1 MGINRSHRQVQAP
14 DTIVRA
20 ASDVHAEPAAAAA
33 PATRHQPGA
42 ARTREWMTTAL
53 LYVLL
58 ILMAIIVLAPL
69 EWIMASSFTTRETVW
84 ANVLPFSWRALL
96 PEEFTLAGY
105 RGIFAEGF
113 GRVILNT
120 MFVGITTTVLSVTV
134 GATAGFAFARFQFPG
149 KTALWV
155 LILLSLM
162 VPYEATVIPAYTLVN
177 NLGWTNTWQALIV
190 PAIANGT
197 VIFLFRQFFAEIPQD
212 LIDAARLDGASWSRV
227 LVGIVL
233 PLTKPVV
240 VTSAII
246 VFLAQW
252 NSFFWPMLVAPAEEY
267 RVVQVAVSILG
278 VQQELRYWDLLFASA
293 TIAAVVPLALVLPL
307 QKYYVSSIT
316 GSGLKG

>member
-1 MGINRSHRQVQAP
+1 MSLRESRPRAPLTAGTATPTGKTLAPAVPAPRHR
-14 DTIVRA
+14 
-20 ASDVHAEPAAAAA
+20 PAA
-33 PATRHQPGA
+33 PQVRRGVFTATLY
-42 ARTREWMTTAL
+42 L
-53 LYVLL
+53 LLVV
-58 ILMAIIVLAPL
+58 MAIIVLAPL
-69 EWIMASSFTTRETVW
+69 EWMIASSFTTRETVW

-96 PEEFTLAGY
+96 PAEFTLAAY
-105 RGIFAEGF
+105 RSVFAEGF
-113 GRVILNT
+113 GRTILNT
-120 MFVGITTTVLSVTV
+120 LFVGATTTVLSLVV
-134 GATAGFAFARFQFPG
+134 GATAGFAFARFQFRG
-149 KTALWV
+149 KTFLWV

-177 NLGWTNTWQALIV
+177 TLGWINSWQALIV

-212 LIDAARLDGASWSRV
+212 FIDAARIDGASWMRI
-227 LVGIVL
+227 LMGIVV
-233 PLTKPVV
+233 PLTKPVI

-252 NSFFWPMLVAPAEEY
+252 NSFFWPMLVAPAPDY

-278 VQQELRYWDLLFASA
+278 VQQQLRFWDLMFAST
-293 TIAAVVPLALVLPL
+293 TIAAVVPLLLVLPL

>member
-1 MGINRSHRQVQAP
+1 MARSVAQPRHR
-14 DTIVRA
+14 
-20 ASDVHAEPAAAAA
+20 PAVDQMRRLAG
-33 PATRHQPGA
+33 PAVLY
-42 ARTREWMTTAL
+42 L
-53 LYVLL
+53 LLVLS
-58 ILMAIIVLAPL
+58 AIIVLAPL

-113 GRVILNT
+113 GRTILNT
-120 MFVGITTTVLSVTV
+120 LFVGVTTTVLSLIV
-134 GATAGFAFARFQFPG
+134 GATAGFAFARFQFRG
-149 KTALWV
+149 KTVLWV
-155 LILLSLM
+155 LIVLSLM

-177 NLGWTNTWQALIV
+177 SLGWVNSWQALIV

-212 LIDAARLDGASWSRV
+212 LIDAARIDGAAWGRV
-227 LVGIVL
+227 LMGIVL

-278 VQQELRYWDLLFASA
+278 VQQQLRFWDLMFAST
-293 TIAAVVPLALVLPL
+293 TIAAVVPLLLVLPL